1 MQTAGALTRNR
12 CGAPEHRT
20 GCACGGVELQ
30 KFSVQGR
37 PGPPGTY
44 PGGLPRAALHGKRR
58 VMSARPLAVPPRR
71 MRMTRDHVQA
81 HAVQIQYSQ
90 LGLRPLE
97 DFVGPQS
104 PRRCACL
111 VCGEIHEVAYAEIR
125 NQHHRYCPWCAC
137 RQMHEQGL
145 AGTSRSSRPPRW
157 SSEATSSPVPLLP
170 HTDWPQA
177 AGSNFSSNVSLEP
190 SGTGY
195 VENLVRL

>member
-1 MQTAGALTRNR
+1 
-12 CGAPEHRT
+12 
-20 GCACGGVELQ
+20 
-30 KFSVQGR
+30 
-37 PGPPGTY
+37 
-44 PGGLPRAALHGKRR
+44 
-58 VMSARPLAVPPRR
+58 
-71 MRMTRDHVQA
+71 MTHDHVQA

-104 PRRCACL
+104 ARRCACL

-125 NQHHRYCPWCAC
+125 NQHQA
-137 RQMHEQGL
+137 
-145 AGTSRSSRPPRW
+145 PP
-157 SSEATSSPVPLLP
+157 LP
-170 HTDWPQA
+170 DTDLPQA